1 MGVLI
6 FGTTSLVIT
15 LAAHWRRQAP
25 EVRKLS
31 PVARVIVAA
40 TLLAAIV
47 STIQGWWTALLI
59 VVIAGA
65 AAMLLVWGAER
76 REGRSEPTTLHPSS
90 AFALLLIVSGLLLTG
105 SVEFIFL
112 RDTFGTR
119 MNTVFKFYYQAWAL
133 LALASAY
140 GAYIIVDRL
149 RRREGVARI
158 GLAAW
163 SLCGAVLVAAG
174 LSYTV
179 AALASKTDGFR
190 GQPTLDGTRHIAQWR
205 PDDYAA
211 IQWLRE
217 NAPIDAVMVE
227 APGGSYSEYNWVSA
241 HTGIPTLLG
250 WGGHELQWRGSYEIP
265 ALREPDIE
273 QIYRGTDVQATRA
286 LLMHY
291 GIDYVY
297 VGRLERQKYGV
308 SPAVM
313 HKFDTLMDRVF
324 EHGQVIIYGF
334 TP

>member
-1 MGVLI
+1 L
-6 FGTTSLVIT
+6 LVI
-15 LAAHWRRQAP
+15 
-25 EVRKLS
+25 
-31 PVARVIVAA
+31 
-40 TLLAAIV
+40 
-47 STIQGWWTALLI
+47 
-59 VVIAGA
+59 
-65 AAMLLVWGAER
+65 
-76 REGRSEPTTLHPSS
+76 
-90 AFALLLIVSGLLLTG
+90 SGLLLTG

-119 MNTVFKFYYQAWAL
+119 MNTVFKFYYQAWVL
-133 LALASAY
+133 LALAAAY
-140 GAYIIVDRL
+140 GAYVIVDRL
-149 RRREGVARI
+149 RRQGRMARI

-163 SLCGAVLVAAG
+163 SLFGAVLVLAG

-179 AALASKTDGFR
+179 AAITSKTDGFR
-190 GQPTLDGTRHIAQWR
+190 GQPTLDGTRYIAQWR

-250 WGGHELQWRGSYEIP
+250 WGGHQLQWRGSYEIP
-265 ALREPDIE
+265 GRREPDIQ
-273 QIYRGTDVQATRA
+273 QIYQSTNVQATRA
-286 LLMHY
+286 LLMNY

-308 SPAVM
+308 SPTVM
-313 HKFDTLMDRVF
+313 QTFDTLMDRVF
-324 EHGQVIIYGF
+324 EQGQVIIYGF